1 VLAAARFGRGPSVL
15 AAVLSVLL
23 FDFLFVPPRYS
34 FAVSDTQYLITF
46 AVMLATGL
54 VISNLAARGRRQAS
68 VARARERRAA
78 ELYGLSRELARSRDL
93 HELGDVLRSHLL
105 AGIEGSAALLLPD
118 AEGRLQ
124 DPAHFCARSGSEAR
138 YPVPGNDLGIAQWA
152 FDHRQKAG
160 HGTDTLASSEAIFLP
175 LNAQLRCIGV
185 LALRPKE
192 THQLDVPEQMHLIE
206 SLVNQTAIA
215 MERVQLA
222 QSAHSADVQ
231 VESERLRNVLL
242 SSISHDFRTPLA
254 SIIGAA
260 STLSD
265 DRASALDAQR
275 RRGLE
280 TTILEEAR
288 RLHRL
293 VDNLLDL
300 TRLSQGTVQLKRQ
313 WLTLEEI
320 VGGVLRRLHDAL
332 AGREVRVDLPPDLPL
347 IHADEV
353 LIEQLLFNLV
363 ENALKHAPGSAIRIV
378 AQATPGGISVAVRD
392 HGAGLPPGQESRVFD
407 KFHRG
412 QVEAAQSGFGL
423 GLAICKVIVEMHG
436 GRISARNM
444 PDGGAEFLF
453 SLPRDAEPPL

>member
-1 VLAAARFGRGPSVL
+1 M
-15 AAVLSVLL
+15 AAV
-23 FDFLFVPPRYS
+23 
-34 FAVSDTQYLITF
+34 
-46 AVMLATGL
+46 G
-54 VISNLAARGRRQAS
+54 
-68 VARARERRAA
+68 ERRAA

-392 HGAGLPPGQESRVFD
+392 HGAGLPPGQDSRVFD